1 MFYIVKAANMKS
13 GDGSSCLF
21 TLDNHRDKLSISR
34 WGLKLQQRFEI
45 EKNITKQLKKRL
57 KIDVRYAT

>member
-34 WGLKLQQRFEI
+34 WGLKLHQRFEI
-45 EKNITKQLKKRL
+45 EKNITKQLKK
-57 KIDVRYAT
+57 D